1 MKHYTNIEQSK
12 KLKELGLPIKT
23 ADCSFRPYHY
33 DPCKKEH
40 FYFEDYPKW
49 EPPVGIYDIPCWSLG
64 ALLNLM
70 PDILFT
76 KEKNMYYFGHPD
88 SNHIEQN
95 TSSIIAAYSMIVW
108 LLENNYIKK

>member
-1 MKHYTNIEQSK
+1 MNYTTIEQSK
-12 KLKELGLPIKT
+12 KLLELGLNPESADMYYPWDFENGKLCEIPIAKNLG
-23 ADCSFRPYHY
+23 FL
-33 DPCKKEH
+33 E
-40 FYFEDYPKW
+40 
-49 EPPVGIYDIPCWSLG
+49 CWSLG

-95 TSSIIAAYSMIVW
+95 TSSIITAYSMICW
-108 LLENNYIKK
+108 LLENNYIEK